1 MTCYVMIILNLL
13 GIDFEDWFHP
23 ELIQRHI
30 TTKNNKPTI
39 VNGIDKI
46 LNWLRKNDTFA
57 TFFMVGELLE
67 AKPELLDKII
77 DGGHEI
83 AFHTMYHTRLDTLN
97 YREKFVEEIKK
108 FDDITSKKSK
118 GFRAPSFSLN
128 HSSSW
133 VIDVLA
139 DNNYQYDSSI
149 VPAKTRLYGIP
160 NAETKPYKITST
172 MLEANDPNGKIL
184 EFPLLTAKIL
194 GHTIPACGGFYLRI
208 LPLKIIEHAINIVN
222 NKDIPASFYIH
233 SWELVPEFMPRVPL
247 AFIDNFI
254 TYHNLGKTFS
264 RMDKIIKK
272 FKFTSFSRFMS
283 ETVVS

>member
-30 TTKNNKPTI
+30 TTKNNKPTV

-83 AFHTMYHTRLDTLN
+83 AFHTMYHTRLDTSN
-97 YREKFVEEIKK
+97 YREKFVQEIKK
-108 FDDITSKKSK
+108 FDNITSKKSK

-133 VIDVLA
+133 VIDVLSE
-139 DNNYQYDSSI
+139 NNYQYDSSVI
-149 VPAKTRLYGIP
+149 PAKTRLYGMP

-172 MLEANDPNGKIL
+172 MIEANDPNGKIL
-184 EFPLLTAKIL
+184 EFPLLTTRIL
-194 GHTIPACGGFYLRI
+194 GQTIPACGGFYLRI
-208 LPLKIIEHAINIVN
+208 LPLKIIERAINTVN

-247 AFIDNFI
+247 SFMDSFI
-254 TYHNLGKTFS
+254 TYHNLGKTLS
-264 RMDKIIKK
+264 RMDNIIKK
-272 FKFTSFSRFMS
+272 FKFTSFNRFIS
-283 ETVVS
+283 ETAVS